1 MEKNMFNKVL
11 TILGMDDN
19 IDEEE
24 MDEFEEQE
32 KEEDDIDIETF
43 GFNH

>member
-32 KEEDDIDIETF
+32 KEEDDIYRNF
-43 GFNH
+43 WFNH